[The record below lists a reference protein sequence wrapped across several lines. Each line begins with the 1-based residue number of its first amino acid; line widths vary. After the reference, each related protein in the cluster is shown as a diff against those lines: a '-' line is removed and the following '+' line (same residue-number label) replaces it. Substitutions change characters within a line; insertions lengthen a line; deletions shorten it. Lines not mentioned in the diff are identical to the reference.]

1 VGGMAAVFLAHD
13 LQLDRDIAVKML
25 DMAGV
30 TDDTFV
36 ERFRREARAAAAIN
50 HPNVVSV
57 YDWGELPS
65 TQTRGHSVYYLVMEY
80 VPGPNLKEKIQR
92 EGALPEDE
100 ALDGSRSV

>member
-1 VGGMAAVFLAHD
+1 MAVAFLAHD
-13 LQLDRDIAVKML
+13 LRLDRDVAVKVL
-25 DMAGV
+25 DVGDAA
-30 TDDTFV
+30 DPTFV

-50 HPNVVSV
+50 NPNVTSV

-65 TQTRGHSVYYLVMEY
+65 TQTRGHSVYYRVMEY